1 MPESKSFAYTDT
13 HGLSDEMD
21 FMPFLPVT
29 LHLGKQKVSV
39 AALLDSGAG
48 VNVLP
53 YSVGLALG
61 ANWNEQKIKIALG
74 GSLEKTEARV
84 ILVTAF
90 VEDFD
95 PARLVFAWT
104 QHDVS
109 PVILGQTNFFREFDV
124 YFFRARKTFEIR
136 RNNGQI

>member
-13 HGLSDEMD
+13 KGSTDEMD

-39 AALLDSGAG
+39 TALLDSGAG

-53 YSVGLALG
+53 YSVGLASG
-61 ANWNEQKIKIALG
+61 AIWNEQKIKIALG
-74 GSLEKTEARV
+74 GSLEKTEARL

-90 VEDFD
+90 VDDFD

-104 QHDVS
+104 KQDVS

-124 YFFRARKTFEIR
+124 YFFRARKAFEVR
-136 RNNGQI
+136 RSGEQV